1 MHAERFTLKQTEITK
16 NSEHSSAKILRKV
29 STASTNW
36 LMMKVSSENE
46 GLMCSD
52 EIWFVFVIC
61 TQTLSSLNKTRD
73 DSKVLLSL
81 SFSVKEV
88 RDRRKYIKKLIH
100 VQLKRE

>member
-46 GLMCSD
+46 CLMCSD
-52 EIWFVFVIC
+52 EV
-61 TQTLSSLNKTRD
+61 
-73 DSKVLLSL
+73 
-81 SFSVKEV
+81 
-88 RDRRKYIKKLIH
+88 
-100 VQLKRE
+100 